1 MEPIVHGLSQE
12 YAGRV
17 VFESR
22 NADEAMGKRSAD
34 AYGLRGHPAYVIA
47 LPSGAP
53 LWSRVGLVEE
63 EVLRAAIEQFAATG
77 AADVRTE

>member
-1 MEPIVHGLSQE
+1 MEPIVNGLSKG

-22 NADEAMGKRSAD
+22 NADEEAGRRNAD

-47 LPSGAP
+47 APDGAS

-63 EVLRAAIEQFAATG
+63 DVLRTAIEEHIEEHA
-77 AADVRTE
+77 VHE